1 MHFAVIGD
9 LGMFGSEMKSVLI
22 SAGYD
27 VTGFNRSNIDLGLSE
42 EKLASQL
49 QEFDVVINAV
59 AYTAVDKA
67 ELEPELAN
75 EVNGEIAG
83 KLARAAALSS
93 AKFMHISTDYVF
105 DGSASSPISPVQE
118 LNPVNAYGRS
128 KALGESLVSES
139 GADFVILRT
148 AWLYGRNGDCFP
160 RTVAD
165 KLLGGQTVSV
175 VRDQVGQP
183 TWTKDLAD
191 VALAHSLND
200 FGERIVHAVSSGE
213 ASWYEFAVAVNE
225 CIFEGKTREIQSIR
239 SSDYKT
245 FVKRPGYSVLDNTK
259 TSGPVIENWLNRWKI
274 AAPEI
279 IESVQKSM

>member
-9 LGMFGSEMKSVLI
+9 LGMFGSDMKSVLI
-22 SAGYD
+22 SSGYE
-27 VTGFNRSNIDLGLSE
+27 VTGFNRSNIDLSLPE
-42 EKLASQL
+42 ETLATQL

-148 AWLYGRNGDCFP
+148 AWLYGRNGNCFP

-165 KLLGGQTVSV
+165 KLMGGQTVSV
-175 VRDQVGQP
+175 VSDQVGQP
-183 TWTKDLAD
+183 TWTKDLAE

-200 FGERIVHAVSSGE
+200 FGERIVHAVSSGD

-225 CIFEGKTREIQSIR
+225 SIHESETREIQSIL

-245 FVKRPGYSVLDNTK
+245 SVKRPGYSVLDNTK
-259 TSGPVIENWLNRWKI
+259 TNGPIIENWLHRWKI
-274 AAPEI
+274 ASPEI
-279 IESVQKSM
+279 IESVQKPV